1 MIRTKNI
8 SICICALT
16 ISLLTVVPLNAN
28 AQRKQTA
35 TVVKDTIPLFH
46 GVAVSVDAVGAFQRW
61 FGSYGQYEAAARI
74 NLKDRYF
81 PVVELGIGTA
91 DHEDEVTT
99 IRYKTTAP
107 YGRIGCDFNVLKNKH
122 DIYRVYIGFR
132 YGFTSFKYD
141 ISSEAGIKDPIY
153 KTISEYEGKGLKSNF
168 HWGEFLVGVDAKI
181 YGPLRFGWSV
191 RYRNRFKQTHGD
203 MGQPWYVPGF
213 GVNKSSALGAT
224 FNIIFEL

>member
-1 MIRTKNI
+1 MIRTTNI

-16 ISLLTVVPLNAN
+16 ISLLTVVPLQVH
-28 AQRKQTA
+28 AQRQRTA
-35 TVVKDTIPLFH
+35 TVVEDTIPLFR

-61 FGSYGQYEAAARI
+61 LGSYGQYEAAARL

-81 PVVELGIGTA
+81 PVVEFGIGTA

-99 IRYKTTAP
+99 IQYKTTAP

-141 ISSEAGIKDPIY
+141 ISSSDGIKDPTY
-153 KTISEYEGKGLKSNF
+153 KTISEYGASGLKSNF
-168 HWGEFLVGVDAKI
+168 HWGEFLAGVDAKI

-191 RYRNRFKQTHGD
+191 RYRNRFKQTHDD

-213 GVNKSSALGAT
+213 GVNKTTALGAT